1 MTTLVDTSALFA
13 LVAHDDPRHNAA
25 LAWLED
31 AASRENQRLLTHSY
45 VVVEAIALVAAR
57 LTPATVRM
65 LVDDV
70 LPACEVRFVDRNL
83 HERALS
89 SYLAGL
95 GRRSSFVDRTS
106 FELMR
111 EEGIRR
117 AFAFDRDFAREGFET
132 VP

>member
-13 LVAHDDPRHNAA
+13 LVARDDRAHDAA

-31 AASRENQRLLTHSY
+31 AASKEDERLLTHSY
-45 VVVEAIALVAAR
+45 VVVEAIALVASR

-70 LPACEVRFVDRNL
+70 LPACEVRFVNRDL
-83 HERALS
+83 HERAMS
-89 SYLAGL
+89 SYLAAL

-111 EEGIRR
+111 TEGIRR